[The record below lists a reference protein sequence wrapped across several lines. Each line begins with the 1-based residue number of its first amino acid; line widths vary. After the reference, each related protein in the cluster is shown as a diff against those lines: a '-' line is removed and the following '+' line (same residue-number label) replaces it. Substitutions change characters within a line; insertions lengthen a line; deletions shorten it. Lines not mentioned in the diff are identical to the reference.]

1 MYTRG
6 LPKSQGACADQ
17 VRNRLHLE
25 PVLRGAALGPH
36 PHHRQVPTLEGISHC
51 SSDSLKMRDLTGI
64 LPAFKP
70 NGKCVAEDTY
80 PSRYC
85 CDTIGMSENLEG
97 VTILAWGAQVPD
109 MLASVAMAKKGFGPG
124 AVANAVGSQ
133 IINVWRRRICTS
145 VLGLLVVVDLQRPE
159 LVLNSV

>member
-1 MYTRG
+1 MRG
-6 LPKSQGACADQ
+6 
-17 VRNRLHLE
+17 
-25 PVLRGAALGPH
+25 
-36 PHHRQVPTLEGISHC
+36 
-51 SSDSLKMRDLTGI
+51 LTGI
-64 LPAFKP
+64 LPTFKP
-70 NGKCVAEDTY
+70 KGKCVAEDIVTY

-133 IINVWRRRICTS
+133 IINVRRRRICTS
-145 VLGLLVVVDLQRPE
+145 VLGARVIVH
-159 LVLNSV
+159 